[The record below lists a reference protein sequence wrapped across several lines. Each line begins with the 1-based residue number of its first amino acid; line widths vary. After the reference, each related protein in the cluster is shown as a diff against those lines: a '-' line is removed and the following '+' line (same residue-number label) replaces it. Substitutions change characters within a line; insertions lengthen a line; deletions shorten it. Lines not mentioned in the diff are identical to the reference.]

1 MAVRGVIES
10 GTTLDFTR
18 YTVRLDGPDLQANH
32 AFARVFHPFPP
43 EDEVPDCCTSCSAL
57 PSEVLQAR
65 FEAGFARLRFLN
77 RVRIRF
83 MPGASSPL

>member
-18 YTVRLDGPDLQANH
+18 YTVRLDIPDLQANH

-43 EDEVPDCCTSCSAL
+43 EDEVPT
-57 PSEVLQAR
+57 VAR
-65 FEAGFARLRFLN
+65 AVAHYPPKCYKPASKRAS
-77 RVRIRF
+77 RV
-83 MPGASSPL
+83 SDS